1 MSSKSWFTSSK
12 ALSFGVFFLILVIY
26 VALVPKGYRYDSDV
40 RISPYGMA
48 IIEGYL
54 DHGLGA
60 CNSMPHFIENGKIQ
74 CYKNWPPLGFMTFA
88 LWMKIFGNTLFSAR
102 VLMVFISALS
112 IFPVYSLLRQF
123 QPNRKPIVWGL
134 TLLYG
139 LLPYSILYS
148 SMVYVDVFIPLFWAS
163 STLFYI
169 RKKFNVLLI
178 TSLIGC
184 LFHWMAIFPLL
195 AFGFIRLF
203 KRDTMMSILCFLV
216 IVQGLIGF
224 LHRIMSSNMGLLN
237 RLYEY
242 SIWPSMSDPMLYG
255 IRLAT
260 IVLHFSPLFI
270 VLLIVRLN
278 NVPQSFTKRGLHKA
292 IRFATAT
299 YLLMISVFPQWVLLH
314 NHTLPFLSL
323 IGILALLYA
332 LRSFKIQYVS
342 FAMALGLALMI
353 SIVHSQVTVPNFAQ
367 DLSSKQARDL
377 TFQKLITKRYAG
389 KENQPTIFFV
399 LGSQNAENILS
410 EPFALKEQCNA
421 CIYTDSRLLRD
432 SLLSRSI
439 DATNQKYELNCD
451 DSNFYVIT
459 DWHEERMS
467 SLLKSRFK
475 YDIVHK
481 EDGLFLYYVWTT
493 SKP

>member
-1 MSSKSWFTSSK
+1 
-12 ALSFGVFFLILVIY
+12 
-26 VALVPKGYRYDSDV
+26 
-40 RISPYGMA
+40 
-48 IIEGYL
+48 
-54 DHGLGA
+54 
-60 CNSMPHFIENGKIQ
+60 
-74 CYKNWPPLGFMTFA
+74 
-88 LWMKIFGNTLFSAR
+88 
-102 VLMVFISALS
+102 
-112 IFPVYSLLRQF
+112 
-123 QPNRKPIVWGL
+123 
-134 TLLYG
+134 
-139 LLPYSILYS
+139 
-148 SMVYVDVFIPLFWAS
+148 
-163 STLFYI
+163 
-169 RKKFNVLLI
+169 
-178 TSLIGC
+178 
-184 LFHWMAIFPLL
+184 
-195 AFGFIRLF
+195 
-203 KRDTMMSILCFLV
+203 
-216 IVQGLIGF
+216 
-224 LHRIMSSNMGLLN
+224 
-237 RLYEY
+237 
-242 SIWPSMSDPMLYG
+242 MSDPMLYG

-260 IVLHFSPLFI
+260 IILHFSPLFI

-278 NVPQSFTKRGLHKA
+278 NVPESFTKRGLHKA

-323 IGILALLYA
+323 IGILGLLYA

-451 DSNFYVIT
+451 DSNFYIIT
-459 DWHEERMS
+459 DWHEKRMS

-481 EDGLFLYYVWTT
+481 QDGLFLYYVWTT
-493 SKP
+493 RKP